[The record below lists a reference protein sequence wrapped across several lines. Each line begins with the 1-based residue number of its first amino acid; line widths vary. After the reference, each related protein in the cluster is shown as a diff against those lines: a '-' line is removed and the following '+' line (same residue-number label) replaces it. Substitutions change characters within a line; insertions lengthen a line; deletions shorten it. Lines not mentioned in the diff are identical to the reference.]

1 MNQINCKT
9 IAFLALL
16 WGVSSFQ
23 ANAQADTELYNTC
36 AAIFLGQD
44 RVVNE
49 VSPHAVSE
57 ISKSANGQFSIRE
70 DLTAQ
75 HKNGMSVPFRVA
87 IKKKKYNTLYT
98 FSETVYTALD
108 VESVLAACEVGD
120 TIIFLLEK
128 GKWAMVPNGEI
139 VVTE

>member
-1 MNQINCKT
+1 MNQINCKAIT
-9 IAFLALL
+9 FLALL
-16 WGVSSFQ
+16 WVGGIFQ
-23 ANAQADTELYNTC
+23 ANAQTDSELYNTC
-36 AAIFLGQD
+36 AAVFLNQS
-44 RVVNE
+44 RVVTE
-49 VSPHAVSE
+49 VSPHGVSE

-75 HKNGMSVPFRVA
+75 HKNGVSVPFRIA
-87 IKKKKYNTLYT
+87 IKKKKYNTLYSY
-98 FSETVYTALD
+98 SETVYTALD

-128 GKWAMVPNGEI
+128 GKWAMVPDGEI